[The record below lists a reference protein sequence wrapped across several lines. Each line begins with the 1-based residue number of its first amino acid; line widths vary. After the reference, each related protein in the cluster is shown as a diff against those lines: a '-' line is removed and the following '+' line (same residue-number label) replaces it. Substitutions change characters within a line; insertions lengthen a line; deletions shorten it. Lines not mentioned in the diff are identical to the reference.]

1 MGSARPPRITVP
13 WDRLRGR
20 GAVRK
25 GCSRIAR
32 LSPLVPDM
40 GLTEIA
46 DAQIVVSSVWR
57 YRGDLAERLRH
68 GGVRARVIGT
78 TPTTRAKMVGTSTRG
93 AEIMAWLQ
101 CHASRPF
108 VILDD
113 DRDMDDLIGC
123 LVQTSPEKGLTLPLA
138 ELALNQLVP
147 RRFRTR

>member
-1 MGSARPPRITVP
+1 MAALN
-13 WDRLRGR
+13 W
-20 GAVRK
+20 
-25 GCSRIAR
+25 
-32 LSPLVPDM
+32 
-40 GLTEIA
+40 LTEIA

-57 YRGDLAERLRH
+57 YRGDLAERLRQ

-78 TPTTRAKMVGTSTRG
+78 TPTLATTVSTPTRG